1 MKKQLHILLGLL
13 LALCLVCTACGGA
26 EDIADPGEGRGDR
39 FEDLPDTPSDETDRV
54 IYAMDASALAGTYLP
69 TDPSGEWVYLELFAD
84 GTWELFG
91 ENADISGWLGY
102 DTEYQETYA
111 YEDSGGSSLF
121 AEEDDGTLYFA
132 SYGSFYPSDTEDA
145 APWDPNDGRGD
156 IPDDGRDGL
165 TEDDETMPPDVPEEG
180 GSQSGGDDPYY
191 SWNSELYQRNVSE
204 FAGVWYYEGDLSA
217 ETYIVI
223 DASGNWSYY
232 QRAPGAEP
240 AEMDHGTFSYSTDEA
255 SIYYA
260 DSTVYAGVS
269 YRVFEFDTDTLI
281 WDDAGAYYLM
291 E

>member
-111 YEDSGGSSLF
+111 YEDSGSSCLF

-145 APWDPNDGRGD
+145 APWNPNDGRGD

-240 AEMDHGTFSYSTDEA
+240 SEMDHGTFSYSTDEA

>member
-1 MKKQLHILLGLL
+1 MKKRRYFLICLA
-13 LALCLVCTACGGA
+13 LALCLICAACGGA
-26 EDIADPGEGRGDR
+26 EDIADPNEGRGDR
-39 FEDLPDTPSDETDRV
+39 IEDLPDPPEDETGGA
-54 IYAMDASALAGTYLP
+54 IYAIAPDAPAGIYLP

-84 GTWELFG
+84 GTWTLFG
-91 ENADISGWLGY
+91 ENADISGWIGY
-102 DTEYQETYA
+102 DTEYQAAYA
-111 YEDSGGSSLF
+111 YGDSGGSSLF
-121 AEEDDGTLYFA
+121 TEEDDGTLYFA
-132 SYGSFYPSDTEDA
+132 AYGSFYFSDDDDDA
-145 APWDPNDGRGD
+145 LWDADDGRGD
-156 IPDDGRDGL
+156 LPDNGRDGL
-165 TEDDETMPPDVPEEG
+165 TEDDETDLPDPSYE
-180 GSQSGGDDPYY
+180 SGGQNETDDPYY

-223 DASGNWSYY
+223 DDSGSWSYY

-281 WDDAGAYYLM
+281 WDDIGAYYLM

>member
-1 MKKQLHILLGLL
+1 M
-13 LALCLVCTACGGA
+13 
-26 EDIADPGEGRGDR
+26 
-39 FEDLPDTPSDETDRV
+39 
-54 IYAMDASALAGTYLP
+54 
-69 TDPSGEWVYLELFAD
+69 YLELFAD

-240 AEMDHGTFSYSTDEA
+240 AEMDHGTFSYSTAEA